1 MARHQSFVL
10 EDIVYPREFGRVGH
24 NIGTLCYLMMYI
36 YVSISKSGCII
47 FYTLCVYNS
56 SYIRLRNKSD
66 LVNGFIKVEWHS
78 EITKDRLRNFRDNK
92 RRIERKRREKKK
104 HHPKIRI

>member
-1 MARHQSFVL
+1 
-10 EDIVYPREFGRVGH
+10 
-24 NIGTLCYLMMYI
+24 MMYI

-56 SYIRLRNKSD
+56 SYIRLQNKSD
-66 LVNGFIKVEWHS
+66 LVKGFIKVEWHS

-92 RRIERKRREKKK
+92 RRIERKRREKKTPSQDPNIVK
-104 HHPKIRI
+104 QKEIPAEIFI